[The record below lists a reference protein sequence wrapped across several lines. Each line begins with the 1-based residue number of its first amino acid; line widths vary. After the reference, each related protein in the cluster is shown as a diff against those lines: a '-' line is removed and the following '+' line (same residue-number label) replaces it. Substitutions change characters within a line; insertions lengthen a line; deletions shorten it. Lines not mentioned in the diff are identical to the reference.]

1 MICPYCEQ
9 EVNTRYCPHCGALQ
23 ELPKQPSL
31 EQSTQKVPQAPV
43 NINVTFSAPE
53 MPPMPSIPP
62 MPGMPNIPNVSGFF
76 APVCPRCGS
85 RETYSRRR
93 GYRWGLA
100 ILGFFL
106 IPVWGLLLGFIG
118 SRKTVQYCPHCKK
131 KFKLTHP

>member
-9 EVNTRYCPHCGALQ
+9 EVNTRYCPHCGAVQ
-23 ELPKQPSL
+23 QLPKQSAQEPPAR
-31 EQSTQKVPQAPV
+31 EVPQTPV

-53 MPPMPSIPP
+53 MPKIPD
-62 MPGMPNIPNVSGFF
+62 MSSML

-93 GYRWGLA
+93 GFRWGLA
-100 ILGFFL
+100 LLGFFL

-118 SRKTVQYCPHCKK
+118 SRKTVPYCPHCKK
-131 KFKLTHP
+131 NF